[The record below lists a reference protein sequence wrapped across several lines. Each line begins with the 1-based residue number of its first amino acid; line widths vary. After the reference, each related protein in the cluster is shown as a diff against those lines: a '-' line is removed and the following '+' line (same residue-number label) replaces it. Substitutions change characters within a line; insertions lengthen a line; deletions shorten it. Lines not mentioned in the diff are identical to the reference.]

1 MSTRGAPRRVAN
13 IAPGG
18 KARSAKGAHNTARR
32 RAREFVLQGLYQ
44 RQLSGNAHDAIR
56 AQLVDATGF
65 AKADEAYFDALWA
78 GVTDEYDALVVLFAP
93 DLDRRAAQLSP
104 IERAILVIG
113 AWELRHRPEIPG
125 RVVINEAIELAKS
138 YGGTDGHKFVNGVL
152 DKLAATLRAT
162 EMDALRGETG
172 TA

>member
-1 MSTRGAPRRVAN
+1 MRTSP
-13 IAPGG
+13 
-18 KARSAKGAHNTARR
+18 RR

-44 RQLSGNAHDAIR
+44 RQLSGNASAAIR
-56 AQLVDATGF
+56 DQVAEAAGF
-65 AKADEAYFDALWA
+65 PKADEAYFDVLWA
-78 GVTDEYDALVVLFAP
+78 GVTAEYDALVLLVSP
-93 DLDRRAAQLSP
+93 KLDRRAAELSP

-113 AWELRHRPEIPG
+113 AWELAHRPEIPC

-162 EMDALRGETG
+162 EMDALRSGTG